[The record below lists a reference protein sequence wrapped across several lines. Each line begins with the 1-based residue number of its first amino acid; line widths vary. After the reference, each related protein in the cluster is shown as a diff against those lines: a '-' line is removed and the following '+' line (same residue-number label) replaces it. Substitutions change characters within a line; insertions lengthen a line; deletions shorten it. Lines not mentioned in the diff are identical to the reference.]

1 MLCMRLRRH
10 LPKALVA
17 LGLPLVI
24 LATTVGLVAPV
35 TVSAAHFAKPIKTW
49 TGIASWYGP
58 GFDGQLTASGQV
70 YDMYG
75 LTAAH
80 AWLPLGSI
88 VRVINPTTGA
98 SQLARINDRGPF
110 VDNRELDLSYTLAS
124 RLGILEAGTANVRIE
139 LLEEPQPRPQIR

>member
-1 MLCMRLRRH
+1 M
-10 LPKALVA
+10 VA
-17 LGLPLVI
+17 VGLAEPVI
-24 LATTVGLVAPV
+24 L
-35 TVSAAHFAKPIKTW
+35 SAARFNKPIKSW
-49 TGIASWYGP
+49 NGIASWYGP

-80 AWLPLGSI
+80 PWLPMGSI
-88 VRVINPTTGA
+88 VRVVNLNTGA

-110 VDNRELDLSYTLAS
+110 IDDRELDLSYTLAS

-139 LLEEPQPRPQIR
+139 LLEEPSPRPQIP

>member
-1 MLCMRLRRH
+1 MDKCMR
-10 LPKALVA
+10 LPKALVL
-17 LGLPLVI
+17 LGLPAIILMMTVALAEPVI
-24 LATTVGLVAPV
+24 L
-35 TVSAAHFAKPIKTW
+35 SAVHFNKPIKSW

-70 YDMYG
+70 YDMHG

-80 AWLPLGSI
+80 PWLPMGSI
-88 VRVINPTTGA
+88 VRVVNLHTGA

-110 VDNRELDLSYTLAS
+110 VDDRELDLSYTLAS

-139 LLEEPQPRPQIR
+139 LLEEPSPRPQIP